1 MSERLMFY
9 KKTNS
14 RLEQIKWLS
23 NLEYEILTIN
33 PDEDHKRHG
42 WNERSLKDIE
52 DSLLSLDQM
61 TDETYE
67 EKKTEYWEYIYEDAL
82 ADHMMDMAFLEE
94 MSGIND

>member
-1 MSERLMFY
+1 MSERMHFY
-9 KKTNS
+9 NKNFS
-14 RLEQIKWLS
+14 RSEQIKWLIDI
-23 NLEYEILTIN
+23 EFKILTNNI
-33 PDEDHKRHG
+33 DMDDHHFNWTLHDLEK
-42 WNERSLKDIE
+42 IQ
-52 DSLLSLDQM
+52 DSLLVLDQM